1 MIPDSVAWMAAE
13 GGGRGGTAAPH
24 PPLAGYYARPGDRD
38 AFVRALFDGTA
49 GDYDR
54 INRIFSLGTG
64 GWYRRRAL
72 LRAGLRPGDRL
83 LDVATGTGLV
93 AREAVRITGA
103 SGGVLGLDP
112 SAGMLAEARRAL
124 GISLIQ
130 GQAESLPLADASMDF
145 VSMGYALRHVAD
157 LSVAFAEFRRVL
169 RPGGRLLLL
178 EIGRPDGRL
187 AHAAARIYLGRI
199 VPALCRWTTPEG
211 RSGRLMHYYWDT
223 IEACVPAA
231 VILQRLAEAGFAE
244 VGCETQLGVFRS
256 YTARRPVEG

>member
-1 MIPDSVAWMAAE
+1 VFPDSVAWTAAE
-13 GGGRGGTAAPH
+13 DGGRGGAAPH
-24 PPLAGYYARPGDRD
+24 PLLGQYYARPGDRA
-38 AFVRALFDGTA
+38 AFLRALFDGTA
-49 GDYDR
+49 GDYDH
-54 INRIFSLGTG
+54 INRIFSLGSG
-64 GWYRRRAL
+64 RWYRRRML

-93 AREAVRITGA
+93 AREAARITGP
-103 SGGVLGLDP
+103 SGAVLGLDA
-112 SAGMLAEARRAL
+112 SLGMLAEARRAV
-124 GISLIQ
+124 GIPLIQ
-130 GQAESLPLADASMDF
+130 GEAESLPLPDAGLDF

-187 AHAAARIYLGRI
+187 AHALARTYLGRI
-199 VPALCRWTTPEG
+199 VPALCRWTTPKG

-231 VILQRLAEAGFAE
+231 AILERLAEAGFAE
-244 VGCETQLGVFRS
+244 VRCETQLGVFRA
-256 YTARRPVEG
+256 YMARRPAEA